1 MSNAE
6 LNSFERQLSFLSY
19 AEQLSVLAYL
29 VKSLQERNE
38 ESQVNGLDVAI
49 HELNN
54 GEYETYNNFDDFMA
68 EVDHES

>member
-29 VKSLQERNE
+29 VKLLQERNE

-54 GEYETYNNFDDFMA
+54 GEYETYNNFDDFMS

>member
-29 VKSLQERNE
+29 VKLLQERNE